1 MTANETDCETDLPM
15 RWDLLMPKPTL
26 PMGYN
31 WGKQMEKPKE
41 IQMDW
46 LMDLSTVKHWRLGLC
61 SVTHW
66 EILTVTRMP
75 TG

>member
-1 MTANETDCETDLPM
+1 M
-15 RWDLLMPKPTL
+15 RWDLLMLKPTL

-41 IQMDW
+41 RQMGW
-46 LMDLSTVKHWRLGLC
+46 LMDLSTVKRWRLGLC
-61 SVTHW
+61 SVTHSAK
-66 EILTVTRMP
+66 LTAIPMP